1 MNAFF
6 TSLFT
11 LIHSMPPGPD
21 GLIEICQKLQSGIS
35 VHSMLHLLLKDL
47 LLLSSLN
54 GRTFRPSESL
64 SDLSY
69 LTSVLYKK
77 LLVQCNSLSHPS
89 YYCNSAQ
96 IWYAKE
102 NRTSRYLNVFYDL
115 NPLLRLSPLSLIKG
129 EADRLDIIITLEN
142 SLSVTNH
149 RAGLGRGDTRWYR
162 RRQRSSKEDWPK

>member
-11 LIHSMPPGPD
+11 RIHSMPPGPD
-21 GLIEICQKLQSGIS
+21 GLIEICQKLQSGIL

-47 LLLSSLN
+47 LLLRFAFLFKRTDPVSSL
-54 GRTFRPSESL
+54 SV
-64 SDLSY
+64 LSY

-89 YYCNSAQ
+89 YYCNSGQ

-102 NRTSRYLNVFYDL
+102 NRTRRYLNFFYDL
-115 NPLLRLSPLSLIKG
+115 NPLLRLSPWSLIKG

-149 RAGLGRGDTRWYR
+149 RAGLGRGDTR
-162 RRQRSSKEDWPK
+162 